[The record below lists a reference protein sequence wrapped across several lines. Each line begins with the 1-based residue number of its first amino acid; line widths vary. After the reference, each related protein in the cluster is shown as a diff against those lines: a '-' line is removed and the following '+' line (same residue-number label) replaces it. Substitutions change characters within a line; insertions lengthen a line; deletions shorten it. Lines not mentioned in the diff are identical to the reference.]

1 MESVILDYN
10 LAQEERYL
18 EIFITP
24 SEIGPNVKKI
34 ILLKLKEKCLNK
46 EIQGT
51 MITNIEM
58 IDINN
63 IPLSKTTSNKI
74 EFIVLVKLVY
84 KIYKPDY
91 IINGDLFSNVDER
104 RAFVI
109 SKNKI
114 CEIVNRDCVEKD
126 KITNISVRI
135 FKYKKYCWLF
145 IFSHRRYFTSMVKF
159 IITLITSFIIEST

>member
-1 MESVILDYN
+1 
-10 LAQEERYL
+10 
-18 EIFITP
+18 
-24 SEIGPNVKKI
+24 
-34 ILLKLKEKCLNK
+34 
-46 EIQGT
+46 

-63 IPLSKTTSNKI
+63 IPLSRTTSNKI
-74 EFIVLVKLVY
+74 EIIVLVKLVY

-91 IINGDLFSNVDER
+91 IISGDLFSNVDER
-104 RAFVI
+104 RAFAI

-114 CEIVNRDCVEKD
+114 CEIVNRDCVEND

-145 IFSHRRYFTSMVKF
+145 IFSDRRYFTSMVKF
-159 IITLITSFIIEST
+159 NITLITSFIIEST